1 MKKVVKLEKKDILPL
16 LQEMIKNVKGEINED
31 YNNSE
36 IGKFVGFTLNYDRN
50 FIKNIWGE
58 ESSIAKHLEGKF
70 QSAYD
75 KVGSYGAMIAFYS
88 MLDSENRD
96 KLESYI
102 KNK

>member
-1 MKKVVKLEKKDILPL
+1 MKKTIKLKKEDILPL
-16 LQEMIKNVKGEINED
+16 LEGMIKDVKGEVSES
-31 YNNSE
+31 YSGSE
-36 IGKFVGFTLNYDRN
+36 IGKFVGFALNYDRN

-58 ESSIAKHLEGKF
+58 ESSISKHLEGKF

-96 KLESYI
+96 KLEAYI
-102 KNK
+102 KNR